1 MTITKPLTQ
10 TEGQKVRF
18 YVEDTRRVGTI
29 LRATPSTQTVMYMD
43 GEAARTAD
51 VHHTKL
57 TPVTE

>member
-18 YVEDTRRVGTI
+18 YVCDTRRVGTI
-29 LRATPSTQTVMYMD
+29 LRASTQTVIYMD
-43 GEAARTAD
+43 GDAARTAD